1 MYIIQKEVMM
11 LMANIR
17 KKGDMRVWQ
26 EVRFDEAVA
35 VRDERGLFEDEK
47 KNISENGVFYLTY
60 RQKSVFLHST

>member
-1 MYIIQKEVMM
+1 M

-17 KKGDMRVWQ
+17 KKGDMRERQDVC
-26 EVRFDEAVA
+26 FDEAGA

-47 KNISENGVFYLTY
+47 KNISENGVFYLTC